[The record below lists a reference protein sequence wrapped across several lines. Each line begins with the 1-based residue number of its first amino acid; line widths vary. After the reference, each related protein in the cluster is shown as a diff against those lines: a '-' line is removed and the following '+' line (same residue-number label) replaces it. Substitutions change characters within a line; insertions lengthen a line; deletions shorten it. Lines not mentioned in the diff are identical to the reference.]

1 MVLDIGREALKE
13 KQTMEYA
20 SLKAYGFS
28 PAKAGEIVLDAR
40 RGSLYAQM
48 FIRLAL
54 ADHPA

>member
-1 MVLDIGREALKE
+1 
-13 KQTMEYA
+13 MEYA
-20 SLKAYGFS
+20 ALKAYGFS

-54 ADHPA
+54 AAQPD